1 MHHIYLDLEFKVI
14 QKVTIFNDGRSHLT
28 CYIGDKFYR
37 SYPAHSDVFCISIV
51 GDRYALLSRTFLKWQ
66 ARVAFGCK
74 GDRST
79 PVAGVLRLGEGPPQ
93 VS

>member
-1 MHHIYLDLEFKVI
+1 ML
-14 QKVTIFNDGRSHLT
+14 GRSS
-28 CYIGDKFYR
+28 IGVTQHTVTSF
-37 SYPAHSDVFCISIV
+37 AL
-51 GDRYALLSRTFLKWQ
+51 ALLATGLQCCPVTLKKWH

-93 VS
+93 VDFIGGGVL